1 MLFIELNKVII
12 VNLKLG
18 VKYTEIKRNNR
29 WLLVMN
35 APLTNPCI
43 VIIKR
48 INTKSKNQAFIA
60 LKSELNKKIH
70 R

>member
-48 INTKSKNQAFIA
+48 INTEAKNQTFIA

>member
-48 INTKSKNQAFIA
+48 INTKAKNQAYIA

>member
-1 MLFIELNKVII
+1 MLFIEPNKVII

-18 VKYTEIKRNNR
+18 VIYTEIKRNNR

-48 INTKSKNQAFIA
+48 INTEAKNNTFIA

>member
-35 APLTNPCI
+35 APLKNPCI

-48 INTKSKNQAFIA
+48 INTQAKKNKNIY
-60 LKSELNKKIH
+60 ST
-70 R
+70 

>member
-1 MLFIELNKVII
+1 
-12 VNLKLG
+12 
-18 VKYTEIKRNNR
+18 
-29 WLLVMN
+29 MN
-35 APLTNPCI
+35 APLTSPCI

-48 INTKSKNQAFIA
+48 INTEAKNQTFIA